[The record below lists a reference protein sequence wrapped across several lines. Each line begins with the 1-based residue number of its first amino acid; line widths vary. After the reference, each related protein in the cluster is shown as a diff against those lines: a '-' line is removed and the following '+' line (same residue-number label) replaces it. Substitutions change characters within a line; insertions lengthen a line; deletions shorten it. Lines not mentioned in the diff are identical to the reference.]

1 MDLWVYTMKG
11 GDASQGCAFHR
22 NRKQGNANLPCKRL
36 KDIKCSA
43 KKKKKDLLIV
53 NLFGLYMT
61 ISK

>member
-22 NRKQGNANLPCKRL
+22 NRMQGNANLPCKRL

-43 KKKKKDLLIV
+43 KKKKKRSPDSEPLWSLHDH
-53 NLFGLYMT
+53 
-61 ISK
+61 